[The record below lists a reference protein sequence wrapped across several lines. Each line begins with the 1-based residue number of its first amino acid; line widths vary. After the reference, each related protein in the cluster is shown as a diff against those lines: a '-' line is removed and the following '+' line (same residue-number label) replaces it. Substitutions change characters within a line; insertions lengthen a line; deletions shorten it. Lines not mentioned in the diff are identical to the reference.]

1 MSTPNEFELGSLSKM
16 PQPKEETCNIL
27 LLGKTGLG
35 KTTTAR
41 RLLEWERCRNKIH
54 SLDVNNATPIEAWQ
68 NSATNVR
75 VVDVPGFADTAA
87 NPMLIH

>member
-1 MSTPNEFELGSLSKM
+1 MSIM
-16 PQPKEETCNIL
+16 
-27 LLGKTGLG
+27 
-35 KTTTAR
+35 
-41 RLLEWERCRNKIH
+41 
-54 SLDVNNATPIEAWQ
+54 PIEGILEPESKSGARHITLDIQVWQ